1 MKAKKSSPKS
11 IRFNINHFDEGMSKG
26 GFESAQEMVDF
37 LLKNY
42 VEGEDVQFI
51 KQKTGQIDVQKSVQQ
66 VTKSK
71 KNVTDTTIQKELS
84 MGELFKLM
92 RDGKI

>member
-1 MKAKKSSPKS
+1 MKARKSSPKS

-26 GFESAQEMVDF
+26 GFESAQEMIDF

-42 VEGEDVQFI
+42 VDGEDV
-51 KQKTGQIDVQKSVQQ
+51 KLNVLKTKEPVVQKSVQK
-66 VTKSK
+66 VTNIQ
-71 KNVTDTTIQKELS
+71 KNVTDVPIQKELS